1 MSDNATKARLTMKM
15 QAAIREQLPEE
26 ISAMLRS
33 RLNDADNALAENT
46 NLKLEIE
53 HLRERTET
61 ARVLN
66 KKEAELKDRE
76 RKLLIKNIELD
87 DMRRDAKLKE
97 MEFELKAEQRV
108 AGAMHQTLMG
118 LVRNTE
124 YRKVMEG
131 TAPDPNSTYGSTV
144 PIVESGKYTAE

>member
-1 MSDNATKARLTMKM
+1 MKM

-33 RLNDADNALAENT
+33 RLEEAENALAENT

-61 ARVLN
+61 ARTLN
-66 KKEAELKDRE
+66 KRE
-76 RKLLIKNIELD
+76 EMLDARDADLLLRGVELD
-87 DMRRDAKLKE
+87 TALRDAKLKE